1 MTSKV
6 EVWQEDAS
14 VIETADTLYKRYV
27 EQMTANQEH
36 RLASMAMDLQ
46 QRLMKDNGTFNGSL
60 VVSSVQHDDTITTRA
75 VLTYEE

>member
-46 QRLMKDNGTFNGSL
+46 QRLMKDNGRFNG
-60 VVSSVQHDDTITTRA
+60 R
-75 VLTYEE
+75 